1 MLAEIEGL
9 LNGLM
14 GCPEGTIALKGI
26 LSLYCGV
33 YKYIPAETKIFKT
46 WRNHQIR
53 ALFNGD
59 NYTELALK
67 WGLGKRQ
74 VRWIVHGR

>member
-14 GCPEGTIALKGI
+14 GCPKGTIALKGI
-26 LSLYCGV
+26 LSRHRGIYM
-33 YKYIPAETKIFKT
+33 YIPAETKIFKA

-53 ALFNGD
+53 IFFKGD
-59 NYTELALK
+59 NYDELAK
-67 WGLGKRQ
+67 QWGLGKRQ
-74 VRWIVHGR
+74 VRWIIHEK